1 MKRYFQSFRTFWGKR
16 TYFRLVLISWV
27 GLLSTFVLLDVFFPL
42 PKSRLN
48 PPASPVVFDNQ
59 GHMLHVFLAP
69 DDAWRIRVKIDR
81 ISPLLKQAV
90 LAFED
95 RYFYWHFGINPVS
108 VVRAGLTDLRAGHIV
123 EGGSTITM
131 QVARM
136 MEPKKRTL
144 VSKVIEAFRALQL
157 EVHYSK
163 KQILEFYFNLAPYGG
178 NIVGVGAAST
188 LYFNKSPDHLSLGE
202 AALLAAIP
210 NSPTRFRPD
219 LHPEEARLARQRV
232 VSILMRNHVFN
243 AKKLKESLEEPIPRK
258 RFSPPLKIP
267 HLANWLIQ
275 HIPGHE
281 SYFTTVDTRIQH
293 LAEAALKNDL
303 TPLRAKGISN
313 GAVVIIDNHTH
324 AVRALVGSYDFND
337 GCHQGQV
344 NGATAP
350 RSPGS
355 TLKPFIYTLAFDR
368 GIISPK
374 RALFDIPVNYSG
386 YRPVNYDEMYH
397 GVVTAEDALIRSLN
411 VPAVK
416 LYARMWGNGLYTFL
430 KKAGVSTL
438 RQNDLYYGLSLALG
452 GCDISLIELT
462 SLYSGLASGGEFYS
476 YRLLKDQKIGP
487 GRRLLSRGACFLTA
501 EILSQLHRPDLPAVW
516 ESAPGLPKIAWKTG
530 TSYGH
535 KDAWSIG
542 FTPDFTVGVWVG
554 NFDGTGVPELVGAEA
569 AAPIMFSIFQSLQSI
584 KESRWFVRPKS
595 VKRRRVCAVSGMV
608 PTGNCDATV
617 EELYLPGI
625 SPNDPCSVHRK
636 ILIDQKTHTRL
647 CSFCKAGRTYTERV
661 VEIWPPR
668 VSSWLKKN
676 GYPVDKIPEHFPGC
690 SHLENENRPVIQSP
704 IAKAD
709 YFIRPRAD
717 IRFQKILLKAS
728 VASDARKVFWFLDG
742 RLIWSG
748 KPFTRKFISPEP
760 GTHKIIC
767 MDDEGRASE
776 VEFRVRER

>member
-1 MKRYFQSFRTFWGKR
+1 M
-16 TYFRLVLISWV
+16 LVGVV
-27 GLLSTFVLLDVFFPL
+27 GILSAFVLLDVLFPL
-42 PKSRLN
+42 PKQKLN
-48 PPASPVVFDNQ
+48 PLASPLVFDNQ
-59 GHMLHVFLAP
+59 GRLQHVFLAP
-69 DDAWRIRVKIDR
+69 DDAWRIRVKIDK
-81 ISPLLKQAV
+81 ISPLLEKAV

-95 RYFYWHFGINPVS
+95 RHFYYHFGINPVS
-108 VVRAGLTDLRAGHIV
+108 IVRAGLANLRARRIV

-136 MEPKKRTL
+136 LEPKKRTL
-144 VSKVIEAFRALQL
+144 KSKLIEAFRAVQL

-163 KQILEFYFNLAPYGG
+163 KEILEFYFNLAPYGG
-178 NIVGVGAAST
+178 NIVGVGAASY
-188 LYFNKSPDHLSLGE
+188 LYFNKSPDHLTLGE

-210 NSPTRFRPD
+210 NSPTRLRPD
-219 LHPEEARLARQRV
+219 LHPEAARLARQKIV
-232 VSILMRNHVFN
+232 AILRRNHVFDP
-243 AKKLKESLEEPIPRK
+243 KKLQESLEEPIPQK

-267 HLANWLIQ
+267 HLSNWLVQ
-275 HIPGHE
+275 HDPGRE
-281 SYFTTVDTRIQH
+281 SYFTTVDARIQH
-293 LAEAALKNDL
+293 LAELALKNDL
-303 TPLRAKGISN
+303 KPLRAKGISN
-313 GAVVIIDNHTH
+313 GAVVIIDNHRH

-337 GCHQGQV
+337 VRHQGQV
-344 NGATAP
+344 NGATAS

-355 TLKPFIYTLAFDR
+355 TLKPFIYALAFDR

-374 RALFDIPVNYSG
+374 RILFDIPVNYSG

-397 GVVTAEDALIRSLN
+397 GIVTAEDALIRSLN

-416 LYARMWGNGLYTFL
+416 LYAKMWGDGLYTFL

-438 RQNDLYYGLSLALG
+438 RRNDLYYGLSLVLG

-462 SLYSGLASGGEFYS
+462 NLYSGLASGGKFYS
-476 YRLLKDQKIGP
+476 FRLLKDQKIGP
-487 GRRLLSRGACFLTA
+487 TKKLLSEGACFLTT
-501 EILSQLHRPDLPAVW
+501 EILSQLHRPDLPSVW
-516 ESAPGLPKIAWKTG
+516 ESAPNLPKIAWKTG

-569 AAPIMFSIFQSLQSI
+569 AAPIMFSIFQSLQLI
-584 KESRWFVRPKS
+584 KESRWFVRPKN
-595 VKRRRVCAVSGMV
+595 VKVRRVCAVSGMV
-608 PTGNCDATV
+608 PTENCGATV

-625 SPNDPCSVHRK
+625 SPNAPCSVHRK

-661 VEIWPPR
+661 VEIWSPR

-690 SHLENENRPVIQSP
+690 SHLASEDNPVIQSP
-704 IAKAD
+704 IAKAE

-717 IRFQKILLKAS
+717 VRFQKILLKAS
-728 VASDARKVFWFLDG
+728 VASDARKIFWFLDG

-748 KPFTRKFISPEP
+748 NPFVRKFISPEP
-760 GTHKIIC
+760 GKHKIIC
-767 MDDEGRASE
+767 MDNEGRASE
-776 VEFRVRER
+776 VEFQVKTE